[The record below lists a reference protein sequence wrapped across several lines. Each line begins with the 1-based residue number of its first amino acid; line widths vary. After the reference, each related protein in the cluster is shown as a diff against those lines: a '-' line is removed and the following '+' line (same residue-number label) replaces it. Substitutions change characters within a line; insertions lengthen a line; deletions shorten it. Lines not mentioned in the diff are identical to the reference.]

1 MWEHENIFSL
11 VVVQLVCC
19 WVGGECNNQ
28 PSTGVAKVMDGTA
41 LGDGGQRPA
50 AKVLTIAQ

>member
-11 VVVQLVCC
+11 VVQLVCC

-28 PSTGVAKVMDGTA
+28 PSTGVAVVMDGA
-41 LGDGGQRPA
+41 AIGRGGRRPA
-50 AKVLTIAQ
+50 AKVLTIAR

>member
-11 VVVQLVCC
+11 VVQLVCC